1 MVEPKEKIAGKPVH
15 TADKARLPRTAMHT
29 VWLRTREGTRQL
41 VAEERRDG
49 QYQEAAAQEERAVD
63 AVGYAAESAAGAA
76 WRGGKRLAQAAVQRR
91 DKAHK
96 EAQAA
101 QGAQAARAEIF
112 RVEAATP
119 AGAAP
124 GTEPNTAPYTSDS
137 PSMARLGQYN
147 TAEHRKMTAQ
157 HVLRQKQQKRV
168 PRLQTS
174 AQLYGPSGTPTYG
187 IYSLPGKTP
196 DTQPDIHQ
204 SRLRHDSLARFQ
216 VTTRRKALPQQA
228 PLPKTA
234 PAAGK
239 EAAQVALAQTQA
251 AKTVQRAKQAAQAAG
266 TTAKRA
272 AQKAAEAIMAGLKA
286 LWAAAHTMVAAIAAG
301 GTVAVLVV
309 VIVCMIALVI
319 GSGFG
324 IFFAAEPAGDCMS
337 LADAITR
344 LNGEYQDRLEE
355 IEADHPH
362 DRLEITSNDGSY
374 AIAWQDVLAVF
385 AARTSGAEDG
395 APVAVLDEDN
405 LDRLREIMWDMNE
418 VTWEVEAQTREVENT
433 PVVDTTADAAADM
446 TAAAMTDVDSD
457 TRTASAS
464 ESSGAEEPPVAAA
477 SDTTD
482 SGTADSSENE
492 DGPGTAAVTETVLIL
507 TLYHKTAEEMR
518 EEYRF
523 NARQDE
529 YLTLLSAEDVAPLW
543 ADLLGGF
550 AMGELG
556 GEVLTPGSDSTLA
569 DGALQWPLPVAGTIT
584 SPQGYRT
591 DPITGETSYHSGTD
605 IAVPEGTP
613 ILAAADGTVTIAN
626 ALDSWGGSYGYYVK
640 LDHSGGLTTLYAH
653 CSSICVTAGQQV
665 KAGEVIAYVGQTGRA
680 TGPHLHFE
688 IHTVAAS

>member
-1 MVEPKEKIAGKPVH
+1 MVEPKQKPAGKPVH
-15 TADKARLPRTAMHT
+15 TADKARIPRTAMRAA
-29 VWLRTREGTRQL
+29 WLRTREGTRRL
-41 VAEERRDG
+41 LAEDHRDG
-49 QYQEAAAQEERAVD
+49 QYQDAAAREEHAVD
-63 AVGYAAESAAGAA
+63 KVFSLTESASGAA
-76 WRGGKRLAQAAVQRR
+76 LCGGKKLAQ
-91 DKAHK
+91 
-96 EAQAA
+96 
-101 QGAQAARAEIF
+101 QAARKRRTEKADGKAEQT
-112 RVEAATP
+112 AGQAT
-119 AGAAP
+119 
-124 GTEPNTAPYTSDS
+124 GT
-137 PSMARLGQYN
+137 
-147 TAEHRKMTAQ
+147 
-157 HVLRQKQQKRV
+157 
-168 PRLQTS
+168 
-174 AQLYGPSGTPTYG
+174 
-187 IYSLPGKTP
+187 
-196 DTQPDIHQ
+196 DTQPTTVAPGNPEARNTASSPYYNRRNRQRQPTRKPSTSPATQMASRQVRPTEAADLHQ

-216 VTTRRKALPQQA
+216 VTTRQKAQPRPVPTPKMA
-228 PLPKTA
+228 PSAATRTA
-234 PAAGK
+234 K
-239 EAAQVALAQTQA
+239 VTSAQTKA
-251 AKTVQRAKQAAQAAG
+251 AKVVQHAKQAAQAAG
-266 TTAKRA
+266 TTA
-272 AQKAAEAIMAGLKA
+272 QKAAERVADAVMAGLKA
-286 LWAAAHTMVAAIAAG
+286 LWAAAHTLAVTVAAG

-324 IFFAAEPAGDCMS
+324 IFFAAEPAGDGMS
-337 LADAITR
+337 LADAITQ

-395 APVAVLDEDN
+395 APVAYLDEAN
-405 LDRLREIMWDMNE
+405 LERLRQIMWDMNE
-418 VTWEVEAQTREVENT
+418 VTWEVETQTHEVENP

-446 TAAAMTDVDSD
+446 TATAITDADSD

-464 ESSGAEEPPVAAA
+464 ESSGAEKPPVAAA

-482 SGTADSSENE
+482 SGTDDSNENE
-492 DGPGTAAVTETVLIL
+492 DDPATITVTETVLIL
-507 TLYHKTAEEMR
+507 TLHHKTAEEMR

-523 NARQDE
+523 NPRQNE
-529 YLTLLSAEDVAPLW
+529 YLTLLSAEGAAPLW

-556 GEVLTPGSDSTLA
+556 GEVLAPGSDTTLA

-584 SPQGYRT
+584 SPQGYRS

-613 ILAAADGTVTIAN
+613 ILAAADGTATVAN

-640 LDHSGGLTTLYAH
+640 LDHGDGLTTLYAH

-688 IHTVAAS
+688 VHSP

>member
-1 MVEPKEKIAGKPVH
+1 MAEPKQRPAGRPVR
-15 TADKARLPRTAMHT
+15 TEEKARLPRTAMRA
-29 VWLRTREGTRQL
+29 VRLRTCEGTRRL
-41 VAEERRDG
+41 IAEKRRDG

-63 AVGYAAESAAGAA
+63 AVGSAAGAA
-76 WRGGKRLAQAAVQRR
+76 AGATWRGGKKMARAAAQRR
-91 DKAHK
+91 RETRNAAQ

-101 QGAQAARAEIF
+101 QAEMF
-112 RVEAATP
+112 QVEAAAP
-119 AGAAP
+119 SGSAP
-124 GTEPNTAPYTSDS
+124 GAERNPTPYASDTHS
-137 PSMARLGQYN
+137 AVQLGQRD
-147 TAEHRKMTAQ
+147 TSERRRLSAPRVA
-157 HVLRQKQQKRV
+157 RQNWQKRV
-168 PRLQTS
+168 TRAQASALTYVPHPR
-174 AQLYGPSGTPTYG
+174 
-187 IYSLPGKTP
+187 PGKTP
-196 DTQPDIHQ
+196 DAQPDIHQ

-216 VTTRRKALPQQA
+216 VTTRRKAP
-228 PLPKTA
+228 PRPVPRPKTVS
-234 PAAGK
+234 AAGK
-239 EAAQVALAQTQA
+239 EAAQAALAQTRA

-266 TTAKRA
+266 ATAKRT
-272 AQKAAEAIMAGLKA
+272 AQKIADAVMSGLKA
-286 LWAAAHTMVAAIAAG
+286 LWAVAHTQVLAIAAG
-301 GTVAVLVV
+301 GSVAVLVI
-309 VIVCMIALVI
+309 VIICMIALVV

-324 IFFAAEPAGDCMS
+324 VFFAAEPAGDGMS
-337 LADAITR
+337 LADAITQ

-355 IEADHPH
+355 IEGDHTH

-395 APVAVLDEDN
+395 APVAVLDENN

-418 VTWEVEAQTREVENT
+418 VTWKVETQTHEVETT
-433 PVVDTTADAAADM
+433 PATETAADA
-446 TAAAMTDVDSD
+446 TAVT
-457 TRTASAS
+457 
-464 ESSGAEEPPVAAA
+464 AEEDSGTSS

-482 SGTADSSENE
+482 DSNESE
-492 DGPGTAAVTETVLIL
+492 DDPGTTTVTETVLIL
-507 TLYHKTAEEMR
+507 TLHHKTAEEMR

-529 YLTLLSAEDVAPLW
+529 YLTLLSAEDAAPLW

-556 GEVLTPGSDSTLA
+556 GEILAPGSDASLA
-569 DGALQWPLPVAGTIT
+569 DGRLQWPMPVAGTIT

-591 DPITGETSYHSGTD
+591 DPITGEISYHSGTD

-613 ILAAADGTVTIAN
+613 ILAAADGTVTVAN

-640 LDHSGGLTTLYAH
+640 LDHGSGLTTLYAH

-688 IHTVAAS
+688 ALVA

>member
-1 MVEPKEKIAGKPVH
+1 MAEPKQKPAGRPVR
-15 TADKARLPRTAMHT
+15 TADKARLPRTAMRA

-63 AVGYAAESAAGAA
+63 AVASATEAAIGTAL
-76 WRGGKRLAQAAVQRR
+76 RGGKKLAQ
-91 DKAHK
+91 
-96 EAQAA
+96 QAA
-101 QGAQAARAEIF
+101 QKRMSEKTAERTMDIETRPTTAVPSNPDSRNTAASPYYKRRNRQSQPARRRFTAFPTQIDGNQVRQA
-112 RVEAATP
+112 EAA
-119 AGAAP
+119 
-124 GTEPNTAPYTSDS
+124 N
-137 PSMARLGQYN
+137 L
-147 TAEHRKMTAQ
+147 
-157 HVLRQKQQKRV
+157 
-168 PRLQTS
+168 
-174 AQLYGPSGTPTYG
+174 
-187 IYSLPGKTP
+187 
-196 DTQPDIHQ
+196 HQ

-216 VTTRRKALPQQA
+216 VTTRRKAQPQQA
-228 PLPKTA
+228 PLPKTVS
-234 PAAGK
+234 AAGK
-239 EAAQVALAQTQA
+239 KSSKALLAQTRA

-266 TTAKRA
+266 SAAKKTSDA
-272 AQKAAEAIMAGLKA
+272 VMAGLKA
-286 LWAAAHTMVAAIAAG
+286 LWAATHTLVLAIAAG

-324 IFFAAEPAGDCMS
+324 IFFASESAGNGMS
-337 LADAITR
+337 LADTITR

-385 AARTSGAEDG
+385 AARTSGTEDG
-395 APVAVLDEDN
+395 APVAYLDEAN
-405 LDRLREIMWDMNE
+405 LERLRQIMWDMNE
-418 VTWEVEAQTREVENT
+418 VTWEVVTQTHEVET
-433 PVVDTTADAAADM
+433 APATDTTADAATDTITADSNGENS
-446 TAAAMTDVDSD
+446 AL
-457 TRTASAS
+457 RTASAS
-464 ESSGAEEPPVAAA
+464 ERSGGEGTLAATA
-477 SDTTD
+477 SDTAEPGTD
-482 SGTADSSENE
+482 DSDENE
-492 DGPGTAAVTETVLIL
+492 DDPATTTVTETVLIL
-507 TLYHKTAEEMR
+507 TLHHKTAEEMR
-518 EEYRF
+518 EEYHF

-529 YLTLLSAEDVAPLW
+529 YLTLLSAADAAPLW

-550 AMGELG
+550 EMGELG
-556 GEVLTPGSDSTLA
+556 GEVLAPGSDTTLA

-640 LDHSGGLTTLYAH
+640 LDHGGGLTTLYAH
-653 CSSICVTAGQQV
+653 CSSICVTTGQQV

-688 IHTVAAS
+688 VHSS